1 MVASKEVEMRCL
13 AVLAALAVLVLALSG
28 CSVQTRTSRVQ
39 SSAEALAEK
48 HLRRYLPEIL
58 AISDEMDDVSLR
70 MCSMHCLE
78 AGRSVTPSY
87 EFFCHSLRL
96 RALCLR
102 QQALLEELGSALED
116 CDHLTDGQAGQEWI
130 WGPRS
135 SFRDEV
141 TGGIAMTREACA
153 LWLQETKRL
162 LEAVADY
169 QESALPAVAK
179 SCPRRR
185 RLGEYALSHSSSA
198 SAEGLRQV
206 ALS

>member
-1 MVASKEVEMRCL
+1 MLKAVEMRRV
-13 AVLAALAVLVLALSG
+13 AVVAALAVLLLALSG
-28 CSVQTRTSRVQ
+28 CSLQTRISRVQ
-39 SSAEALAEK
+39 SSTEALAEK
-48 HLRRYLPEIL
+48 HLSRYLPEIL
-58 AISDEMDDVSLR
+58 AISDEMNDVSTR

-78 AGRSVTPSY
+78 AETSVTPSY
-87 EFFCHSLRL
+87 EFFCYSLRL

-102 QQALLEELGSALED
+102 QQALLQDLGSALED
-116 CDHLTDGQAGQEWI
+116 CDGPTGGQE
-130 WGPRS
+130 GQEEALGCHRS
-135 SFRDEV
+135 SGDESK
-141 TGGIAMTREACA
+141 GGIAMTREACA